1 MTNHQVSFKCLLFV
15 YLLISTTEIEG
26 KGGGRGGGRGG
37 GFGSIFG
44 SSASSK
50 GGYRSV
56 SGSSRKSFAQKNW
69 KKAVAFGA
77 GAYIG
82 YKVSSKIR
90 STYNPRVFYYNGHH
104 YNFDSWDRFT
114 KVDGWLCR
122 SDEDCDWFDAN
133 LGCDDR
139 EFDNY
144 YVHGEWPWKN
154 ELKGRCSCRNGY
166 WFDKQNGVCNSD
178 PIGFVVILS
187 LIAIIIAIVFC
198 CLGCCFCIY
207 KIT

>member
-1 MTNHQVSFKCLLFV
+1 MCKVQYSNFVITTITLLRFKKMTHHHLIFTSLLFV
-15 YLLISTTEIEG
+15 YLLFSTTEIQG

-82 YKVSSKIR
+82 YKVSSKV
-90 STYNPRVFYYNGHH
+90 SF
-104 YNFDSWDRFT
+104 S
-114 KVDGWLCR
+114 
-122 SDEDCDWFDAN
+122 
-133 LGCDDR
+133 
-139 EFDNY
+139 
-144 YVHGEWPWKN
+144 
-154 ELKGRCSCRNGY
+154 
-166 WFDKQNGVCNSD
+166 
-178 PIGFVVILS
+178 VI
-187 LIAIIIAIVFC
+187 I
-198 CLGCCFCIY
+198 
-207 KIT
+207 

>member
-1 MTNHQVSFKCLLFV
+1 MYALKKFDKKVDKLQHPKFVLTRITLLRFKKMTHHHTLFACLLFV
-15 YLLISTTEIEG
+15 YLLFSTTEIQG

-82 YKVSSKIR
+82 YKVSSKV
-90 STYNPRVFYYNGHH
+90 SF
-104 YNFDSWDRFT
+104 S
-114 KVDGWLCR
+114 
-122 SDEDCDWFDAN
+122 
-133 LGCDDR
+133 
-139 EFDNY
+139 
-144 YVHGEWPWKN
+144 
-154 ELKGRCSCRNGY
+154 
-166 WFDKQNGVCNSD
+166 
-178 PIGFVVILS
+178 VI
-187 LIAIIIAIVFC
+187 I
-198 CLGCCFCIY
+198 
-207 KIT
+207 